1 MDEQQGEDRM
11 LRDEAIAALA
21 AARNGALSVA
31 TMQTVL
37 AWHEAGQAAEDHIDN
52 MGCMGTA
59 SGLGLGLAL
68 ARPDRKVM
76 VLDGD
81 GSLLMQLGSLV
92 TIAGAA
98 PRNYYHFVFDNGLY
112 ETTGNQPLPARV
124 DFCGLARSA
133 GYRATWSFDEAA
145 ALRAA
150 LPAILTSE
158 GPAMI
163 RLAIA
168 REDAPIRWPKVKMAD
183 QVVALKERLAGAP
196 VG

>member
-1 MDEQQGEDRM
+1 MQRE
-11 LRDEAIAALA
+11 EAIAALA
-21 AARNGALSVA
+21 AVRDGALSVA

-37 AWHEAGQAAEDHIDN
+37 AWHEAGQAATDHVDN

-59 SGLGLGLAL
+59 SALGLGLAL
-68 ARPDRKVM
+68 AQPDRRVM

-98 PRNYYHFVFDNGLY
+98 PPNYYHFVFDNGLY

-133 GYRATWSFDEAA
+133 GYRDAVSFDRAD
-145 ALRAA
+145 ALREA
-150 LPAILTSE
+150 LPGIFASE
-158 GPAMI
+158 GPI
-163 RLAIA
+163 LVRLAIA
-168 REDAPIRWPKVKMAD
+168 REDGPIRWPRVKMAD
-183 QVVALKERLAGAP
+183 QVVALKERLATQP
-196 VG
+196 

>member
-1 MDEQQGEDRM
+1 MRRQ
-11 LRDEAIAALA
+11 EAITTLA

-37 AWHEAGQAAEDHIDN
+37 AWHEAGQAAENHVDN

-59 SGLGLGLAL
+59 SALGLGLAL

-98 PRNYYHFVFDNGLY
+98 PANYYHFVFDNGLY
-112 ETTGNQPLPARV
+112 ETSGSQPLPAEGKF
-124 DFCGLARSA
+124 DLHEMARAA
-133 GYRATWSFDEAA
+133 GYAHS
-145 ALRAA
+145 
-150 LPAILTSE
+150 
-158 GPAMI
+158 
-163 RLAIA
+163 
-168 REDAPIRWPKVKMAD
+168 
-183 QVVALKERLAGAP
+183 
-196 VG
+196 

>member
-1 MDEQQGEDRM
+1 MR
-11 LRDEAIAALA
+11 RDEAIAALA

-37 AWHEAGQAAEDHIDN
+37 PWHEAGQAAEDHIDN

-59 SGLGLGLAL
+59 SALGLGLAL
-68 ARPDRKVM
+68 ARPDRKVI

-112 ETTGNQPLPARV
+112 ETTGNQALPARV

-133 GYRATWSFDEAA
+133 GYRATWTFDEAST
-145 ALRAA
+145 LRAA
-150 LPAILTSE
+150 LPAILASD

-168 REDAPIRWPKVKMAD
+168 REDAPIRWPKVRMAD
-183 QVVALKERLAGAP
+183 QVIALKERLAAAP

>member
-1 MDEQQGEDRM
+1 MRRED
-11 LRDEAIAALA
+11 AIATLA

-37 AWHEAGQAAEDHIDN
+37 AWHEAGQAAQDHVDN

-59 SGLGLGLAL
+59 SALGLGLAL

-92 TIAGAA
+92 TIGGAA
-98 PRNYYHFVFDNGLY
+98 PPNYYHFVFDNGVY

-133 GYRATWSFDEAA
+133 GYRQAHSFADAG
-145 ALRAA
+145 ALAAA
-150 LPAILTSE
+150 LPAILASQGPVLIHLSIEREE
-158 GPAMI
+158 G
-163 RLAIA
+163 
-168 REDAPIRWPKVKMAD
+168 PIRWPRVKMAD
-183 QVVALKERLAGAP
+183 QVQALKERLAAAP
-196 VG
+196 PR

>member
-1 MDEQQGEDRM
+1 MRRE
-11 LRDEAIAALA
+11 EAIAALA

-37 AWHEAGQAAEDHIDN
+37 AWHEAGQAAEDHVDN

-59 SGLGLGLAL
+59 SALGLGLAL
-68 ARPDRKVM
+68 AQPERKVM

-98 PRNYYHFVFDNGLY
+98 PPNLYHFVFDNGLY

-133 GYRATWSFDEAA
+133 GYRDAQRFDDAGALAA
-145 ALRAA
+145 ALPRIFA
-150 LPAILTSE
+150 SE
-158 GPAMI
+158 GPVLI
-163 RLAIA
+163 HLGIA
-168 REDAPIRWPKVKMAD
+168 REDGPIRWPRVKMAE
-183 QVVALKERLAGAP
+183 QVQALKARLAATP
-196 VG
+196 